1 MTDPWDEISSSDDAG
16 TIHLRRADPD
26 HPLDLF
32 RGRDHEGNYIFSF
45 KGKFAEQGLIE
56 LPKLATL
63 AITLEHRED
72 DLWEFSIYLLEKS
85 HSDIFRALCADL
97 MTATNQLRRSD
108 DHAGVEIMLARLRR
122 WRELLKVRRDKR
134 LSDAQ
139 VIGLFGELLL
149 LRDIFLKNLPPLEA
163 VAAWRGPHG
172 DEQDFLFGD
181 WLIELKTQLSS
192 ADSKLQISS
201 ENQLDSK
208 SGRILICHQKLG
220 IESKEAGKARTLN
233 SLVTEVDELLGGN
246 DVGARDRFLATLI
259 EYGYAKLPEYEAN
272 TWVLNKRG
280 YFRVGDG
287 FPRITSADLPPGVEA
302 VQYSIKLESCE
313 GFRVAEGKAIDWLF
327 SRHE

>member
-1 MTDPWDEISSSDDAG
+1 MTPGRSTCAGLTPTTLLISSVEG
-16 TIHLRRADPD
+16 TTR
-26 HPLDLF
+26 
-32 RGRDHEGNYIFSF
+32 ENYIFSF

-72 DLWEFSIYLLEKS
+72 DLWEFSIRLLEKS
-85 HSDIFRALCADL
+85 HIDIFRALCADL

-313 GFRVAEGKAIDWLF
+313 GFRVVEGKAIDWLF

>member
-1 MTDPWDEISSSDDAG
+1 MTPGRSTCAGLTPITLLISSV
-16 TIHLRRADPD
+16 
-26 HPLDLF
+26 
-32 RGRDHEGNYIFSF
+32 GRDHEGNYIFSF
-45 KGKFAEQGLIE
+45 KGKFAERGLIE

-72 DLWEFSIYLLEKS
+72 DLWEFSIRLLEKS
-85 HSDIFRALCADL
+85 HLDIFRALCADL

-192 ADSKLQISS
+192 ADSKLPD
-201 ENQLDSK
+201 LV
-208 SGRILICHQKLG
+208 R
-220 IESKEAGKARTLN
+220 ESA
-233 SLVTEVDELLGGN
+233 
-246 DVGARDRFLATLI
+246 
-259 EYGYAKLPEYEAN
+259 
-272 TWVLNKRG
+272 
-280 YFRVGDG
+280 
-287 FPRITSADLPPGVEA
+287 
-302 VQYSIKLESCE
+302 
-313 GFRVAEGKAIDWLF
+313 
-327 SRHE
+327 